1 MRKRKMNSSVC
12 TGMTNTE
19 NGTWGIDDERDKQTK
34 KRYKFPYGDF
44 RTVHRCGVLSAE
56 SRAGQYKHNDIE
68 KAAAHLHGMIEE
80 IKAPAA

>member
-1 MRKRKMNSSVC
+1 MNSSAC
-12 TGMTNTE
+12 AGMTNTE
-19 NGTWGIDDERDKQTK
+19 NGTWGIDEKEESDTK

-68 KAAAHLHGMIEE
+68 NAAAQLHGMLEE
-80 IKAPAA
+80 VKEPAA